1 MIRRALPIRF
11 SRLAE
16 TGRTKPLRAVVET
29 DDGSEH
35 EVVMKI
41 SSGIELGVE
50 GLMNEMLGATL
61 AADLGLPVPE
71 PFFVEISPE
80 FCQSMPSGELRARLQ
95 SSSPLGFASH
105 DTGKQ
110 WRDWNASDGI
120 SSSQEPQAL
129 AAMAFDAFIG
139 NSDRSPMNPN
149 LRVKDQEWRLIDHES
164 AFGYRLKL
172 FPPCRPWTVG
182 NLSGMI
188 SPGAWS
194 EHVFATHLAGRNT
207 LSFAPIRAA
216 WADLSDVRLAQYDA
230 ILPNEWESTRPPLSD
245 ALDHL
250 RRVRNMIDQCLTE
263 LQRILS

>member
-80 FCQSMPSGELRARLQ
+80 FCQSMPSGELRASPAILFAAGICQ
-95 SSSPLGFASH
+95 SRH
-105 DTGKQ
+105 RQ
-110 WRDWNASDGI
+110 
-120 SSSQEPQAL
+120 
-129 AAMAFDAFIG
+129 AMA
-139 NSDRSPMNPN
+139 
-149 LRVKDQEWRLIDHES
+149 RLE
-164 AFGYRLKL
+164 R
-172 FPPCRPWTVG
+172 
-182 NLSGMI
+182 
-188 SPGAWS
+188 
-194 EHVFATHLAGRNT
+194 
-207 LSFAPIRAA
+207 
-216 WADLSDVRLAQYDA
+216 
-230 ILPNEWESTRPPLSD
+230 
-245 ALDHL
+245 L
-250 RRVRNMIDQCLTE
+250 RRDL
-263 LQRILS
+263 